1 MPQRTTSWHLTPRLD
16 ALAAKRYSL
25 WIVAR
30 LFAVDSLH
38 LGKQRDFVQLQ
49 SKLTKLAQV
58 IGRVHLRGVKNLC
71 LTLLAALLCLPASP
85 VLAADSRA
93 LAAIAPLQWVEPDAI
108 EYTLARIRGLGDA
121 KDQLREVTEAGL
133 EQMACRGLIDF
144 RGLTAV
150 RTGGFGY
157 RDQFRGRSWMRPAL
171 ARVVLRAHEAF
182 RAERPTNWVTVA
194 DATQPGCGQLSYGTL
209 VRMIEDGQSAE
220 ARATAG
226 RVAGLNAASLDGDGP
241 SETQRLLSQVQFL
254 VGQPGVA
261 EMHSAADFPLE
272 HERFHTQN
280 QAVLVEHRLLARGL
294 SEDGEGRTVLRVA
307 TRRYALLPNIGKPRQ
322 QKRMIAAMV
331 RTVQKLWSGGQTI
344 RAEQVDDFDP
354 AAGQRLVWLVHKVDQ
369 NAGLQVTVLL
379 RDPPA
384 ATLEPENA
392 IEVRLSHWHD
402 RKPGN
407 GNGEVRW
414 RPTDGGWQRW
424 LMLSEAGHMTHAGGR
439 DADISYV
446 TADNTEHLRVRLNRI
461 DVMGTWRWWQLL
473 DETSRAAGT
482 PLERIFID
490 GKVRALFAHRLP
502 AEAKA
507 TLLWQDIV
515 AVSQG
520 HDAHH
525 HVRLASAP
533 AEREGAALVD
543 LFTPTAPMED
553 AVGVS
558 MPGDSWIRAQAV
570 CVAPLVPMT
579 APPAASSAAS
589 SRALAYPIR

>member
-1 MPQRTTSWHLTPRLD
+1 MTKLAKVIAPVHLR
-16 ALAAKRYSL
+16 
-25 WIVAR
+25 
-30 LFAVDSLH
+30 AV
-38 LGKQRDFVQLQ
+38 
-49 SKLTKLAQV
+49 SKLTFAIAAFLALAP
-58 IGRVHLRGVKNLC
+58 GR
-71 LTLLAALLCLPASP
+71 PAF
-85 VLAADSRA
+85 AADPRA
-93 LAAIAPLQWVEPDAI
+93 IAAIAPLQWVEPDAV
-108 EYTLARIRGLGDA
+108 EYTLARVRGLGDP
-121 KDQLREVTEAGL
+121 KEQLREVAGAGL
-133 EQMACRGLIDF
+133 EQMACRGLVDF

-209 VRMIEDGQSAE
+209 VRMVEDGQSAD
-220 ARATAG
+220 ARAMAG
-226 RVAGLNAASLDGDGP
+226 RVAGLGAASADPDGE
-241 SETQRLLSQVQFL
+241 SETVRLLAAAQFL

-261 EMHSAADFPLE
+261 ELHTAADFPLE
-272 HERFHTQN
+272 HERFHSPN
-280 QAVLVEHRLLARGL
+280 QPVLVEHRLLARGVT
-294 SEDGEGRTVLRVA
+294 EDAEARTVLRVA
-307 TRRYALLPNIGKPRQ
+307 TRRYALLPNPPKPRQ
-322 QKRMIAAMV
+322 QKRLVAAMI
-331 RTVQKLWSGGQTI
+331 RTLQKIWAEGQTVS
-344 RAEQVDDFDP
+344 AEQVPDFDP
-354 AAGQRLVWLVHKVDQ
+354 VQGQRQLWLVHKVDQ
-369 NAGLQVTVLL
+369 RIGMQVTVLARQL
-379 RDPPA
+379 PGVALNPTEA
-384 ATLEPENA
+384 VE
-392 IEVRLSHWHD
+392 IRLAHWHD

-414 RPTDGGWQRW
+414 RPTEAGWQRW

-461 DVMGTWRWWQLL
+461 DVQATWRWWQLL
-473 DETSRAAGT
+473 DETARAAGT
-482 PLERIFID
+482 PLERIFVD
-490 GKVRALFAHRLP
+490 GKVRALFARRLP
-502 AEAKA
+502 DEAKQ

-515 AVSQG
+515 AVAQG

-543 LFTPTAPMED
+543 LFTPIGPMED

-570 CVAPLVPMT
+570 CVAPLAPMS
-579 APPAASSAAS
+579 APVSSSAAA
-589 SRALAYPIR
+589 SRGLAYPSR

>member
-1 MPQRTTSWHLTPRLD
+1 M
-16 ALAAKRYSL
+16 
-25 WIVAR
+25 
-30 LFAVDSLH
+30 
-38 LGKQRDFVQLQ
+38 LQ
-49 SKLTKLAQV
+49 VKLTKLAQV
-58 IGRVHLRGVKNLC
+58 IGPVHLQGVKKLA
-71 LTLLAALLCLPASP
+71 LTIACAFLLLPAP
-85 VLAADSRA
+85 AAHAADPRA
-93 LAAIAPLQWVEPDAI
+93 LAAIPPLQWVEPDAV

-121 KDQLREVTEAGL
+121 KEQLHEVAEAGL

-182 RAERPTNWVTVA
+182 RAERPTSWVTVA

-209 VRMIEDGQSAE
+209 VRMIEDGQAAE
-220 ARATAG
+220 ARANAA
-226 RVAGLNAASLDGDGP
+226 RVAGLNAASLDNDGP
-241 SETQRLLSQVQFL
+241 AETQRLLARIEFL
-254 VGQPGVA
+254 IGQPGVA
-261 EMHSAADFPLE
+261 EMHTAADFPLE
-272 HERFHTQN
+272 HERFHSAN
-280 QAVLVEHRLLARGL
+280 QPVLVEHRIQARGQ

-307 TRRYALLPNIGKPRQ
+307 TRRYALLPNPPRPRQ
-322 QKRMIAAMV
+322 QKRLVASMT
-331 RTVQKLWSGGQTI
+331 RSLQKLWAGGQTI
-344 RAEQVDDFDP
+344 RAEQVADFDP
-354 AAGQRLVWLVHKVDQ
+354 IVGQRQLWLVHKVDQ
-369 NAGLQVTVLL
+369 RTGLQVTVLAHEL
-379 RDPPA
+379 PGASLDAQSAVEIRISRW
-384 ATLEPENA
+384 N
-392 IEVRLSHWHD
+392 D

-414 RPTDGGWQRW
+414 RPTENGWQRW

-446 TADNTEHLRVRLNRI
+446 TADNTDHLRVRLNRI

-490 GKVRALFAHRLP
+490 GKVRNLFAKHLP
-502 AEAKA
+502 AEAKE

-515 AVSQG
+515 AVAQG

-543 LFTPTAPMED
+543 LFTPVMPMED
-553 AVGVS
+553 AIGVS

-570 CVAPLVPMT
+570 CVAPLLPVT
-579 APPAASSAAS
+579 APPAGSL
-589 SRALAYPIR
+589 RALAYPSRYTP

>member
-1 MPQRTTSWHLTPRLD
+1 MKTPCLCIAALLLTLPVQT
-16 ALAAKRYSL
+16 ALAA
-25 WIVAR
+25 
-30 LFAVDSLH
+30 D
-38 LGKQRDFVQLQ
+38 
-49 SKLTKLAQV
+49 
-58 IGRVHLRGVKNLC
+58 
-71 LTLLAALLCLPASP
+71 P
-85 VLAADSRA
+85 RA
-93 LAAIAPLQWVEPDAI
+93 LAAIAPMQWVEPDAV
-108 EYTLARIRGLGDA
+108 EYTLARIRGLGDP
-121 KDQLREVTEAGL
+121 KEQLREVAEAGL

-171 ARVVLRAHEAF
+171 ARVILRAHEAF

-209 VRMIEDGQSAE
+209 VRMVEDGQSPE

-226 RVAGLNAASLDGDGP
+226 RVAGLNAASLDDDGP
-241 SETQRLLSQVQFL
+241 SETQRLLANIQFL
-254 VGQPGVA
+254 VGQSGVA
-261 EMHSAADFPLE
+261 EMHTAADFPLE

-280 QAVLVEHRLLARGL
+280 QLVLVEHRVQARGL

-307 TRRYALLPNIGKPRQ
+307 TRRYALLPNPPKPRQ
-322 QKRMIAAMV
+322 QKRLVAAMA
-331 RTVQKLWSGGQTI
+331 RTVQKLWAGGQTI
-344 RAEQVDDFDP
+344 RSEQVNDFDP
-354 AAGQRLVWLVHKVDQ
+354 VVGQRQVWLVHKVDQ
-369 NAGLQVTVLL
+369 NAGLQVTVLTHEM
-379 RDPPA
+379 PG
-384 ATLEPENA
+384 ATLDPARA
-392 IEVRLSHWHD
+392 IEIRLSRWHD

-414 RPTDGGWQRW
+414 RPTENGWQRW

-446 TADNTEHLRVRLNRI
+446 TADNTEHLRVRLNHI

-490 GKVRALFAHRLP
+490 GKVRTLFARRLP
-502 AEAKA
+502 ADAKA

-543 LFTPTAPMED
+543 LFTPVAPMED

-570 CVAPLVPMT
+570 CMAPLVPAT
-579 APPAASSAAS
+579 APPAASTAAS
-589 SRALAYPIR
+589 SRALAYPSR

>member
-1 MPQRTTSWHLTPRLD
+1 M
-16 ALAAKRYSL
+16 
-25 WIVAR
+25 
-30 LFAVDSLH
+30 
-38 LGKQRDFVQLQ
+38 LQ
-49 SKLTKLAQV
+49 PKLTKLAQV
-58 IGRVHLRGVKNLC
+58 IGRVHLRRVKKLI
-71 LTLLAALLCLPASP
+71 LTVAAALLSLPVSTA
-85 VLAADSRA
+85 LAADPRA

-108 EYTLARIRGLGDA
+108 EYTLARVRGLGDA
-121 KDQLREVTEAGL
+121 KDQLHEVAEAGL

-209 VRMIEDGQSAE
+209 VRMVEDGQSAE

-241 SETQRLLSQVQFL
+241 SETQRLLAEVQFL
-254 VGQPGVA
+254 VGQAGAA
-261 EMHSAADFPLE
+261 EMHTAADFPLE
-272 HERFHTQN
+272 HERFHSQS
-280 QAVLVEHRLLARGL
+280 QPVLVEHRILARGL

-307 TRRYALLPNIGKPRQ
+307 TRRYALLPDLPKPRQ
-322 QKRMIAAMV
+322 QKRLVAGMTRA
-331 RTVQKLWSGGQTI
+331 VQKLWASGQTI
-344 RAEQVDDFDP
+344 QSEQVNDFDP
-354 AAGQRLVWLVHKVDQ
+354 AAGQRQVWMVHKVDQ
-369 NAGLQVTVLL
+369 RAGLQITVLARAL
-379 RDPPA
+379 PG
-384 ATLEPENA
+384 ATLDPQSA
-392 IEVRLSHWHD
+392 IEIRLSRWHD

-414 RPTDGGWQRW
+414 RPTEGGWQRW

-446 TADNTEHLRVRLNRI
+446 TADNTDHLRVRLNRI

-490 GKVRALFAHRLP
+490 GKVRTLFAKHLP

-507 TLLWQDIV
+507 TLLWQDII

-543 LFTPTAPMED
+543 LFTPVLPMED

-570 CVAPLVPMT
+570 CVAPLVPVT
-579 APPAASSAAS
+579 APPPSSTAAS
-589 SRALAYPIR
+589 SRALAYPSR

>member
-1 MPQRTTSWHLTPRLD
+1 MD
-16 ALAAKRYSL
+16 
-25 WIVAR
+25 
-30 LFAVDSLH
+30 
-38 LGKQRDFVQLQ
+38 
-49 SKLTKLAQV
+49 SKLTKLAEV
-58 IGRVHLRGVKNLC
+58 ISPVHLLGMKSLR
-71 LTLLAALLCLPASP
+71 LTLLAVLLTLPAP
-85 VLAADSRA
+85 AVLAADPHA
-93 LAAIAPLQWVEPDAI
+93 VAAIAPLQWVEPDAV

-121 KDQLREVTEAGL
+121 KEQLREVAQAGL

-194 DATQPGCGQLSYGTL
+194 DATQPGCGQVSYGTL
-209 VRMIEDGQSAE
+209 VRMVEDGQSPE
-220 ARATAG
+220 ARADAG
-226 RVAGLNAASLDGDGP
+226 RVAGLNAASLDSEGP
-241 SETQRLLSQVQFL
+241 SETQRLLAQVQFL

-261 EMHSAADFPLE
+261 EMHTAADFPLE
-272 HERFHTQN
+272 HERFHSLN
-280 QAVLVEHRLLARGL
+280 QPVLMEHRILARGE

-307 TRRYALLPNIGKPRQ
+307 TRRYALLPNPPKPRQ
-322 QKRMIAAMV
+322 QKRLVAAMT
-331 RTVQKLWSGGQTI
+331 RSLQKLWAVGQTI
-344 RAEQVDDFDP
+344 RAEQVADFEP
-354 AAGQRLVWLVHKVDQ
+354 TVGQRQLWLVHKVDQ
-369 NAGLQVTVLL
+369 KAGLQVTVLAREL
-379 RDPPA
+379 PGAALDPQN
-384 ATLEPENA
+384 TVE
-392 IEVRLSHWHD
+392 IRLSRWND

-414 RPTDGGWQRW
+414 RPTESGWQRW

-446 TADNTEHLRVRLNRI
+446 TADNAEHLRVRLNPI
-461 DVMGTWRWWQLL
+461 DVLGTWRWWQLL
-473 DETSRAAGT
+473 DETARAAGT

-490 GKVRALFAHRLP
+490 GKVRALFAKRLP
-502 AEAKA
+502 ADAKGS
-507 TLLWQDIV
+507 LLWQDIV
-515 AVSQG
+515 AVAQG

-525 HVRLASAP
+525 HLRLASAP

-543 LFTPTAPMED
+543 LFTPMAPMED

-570 CVAPLVPMT
+570 CVAPLLPIT
-579 APPAASSAAS
+579 APQPLSTAAS
-589 SRALAYPIR
+589 SRALSAPASPPPTPTISAPSPTTVIAPSTTVPSAAARGWC

>member
-1 MPQRTTSWHLTPRLD
+1 M
-16 ALAAKRYSL
+16 
-25 WIVAR
+25 
-30 LFAVDSLH
+30 
-38 LGKQRDFVQLQ
+38 LQ
-49 SKLTKLAQV
+49 PKLTKLAQV
-58 IGRVHLRGVKNLC
+58 IGPVHLQGVKKLLPTLLC
-71 LTLLAALLCLPASP
+71 ALLTLPAFAAH
-85 VLAADSRA
+85 AADPRA
-93 LAAIAPLQWVEPDAI
+93 LKAIPPLQWVEPDAV
-108 EYTLARIRGLGDA
+108 EYTLARIRGLGDP
-121 KDQLREVTEAGL
+121 KEQLREVAEAGL

-209 VRMIEDGQSAE
+209 VRMVEDGQPAE
-220 ARATAG
+220 ARAIAG
-226 RVAGLNAASLDGDGP
+226 RVASLNGAALDVEP

-261 EMHSAADFPLE
+261 EMHTAADFPLE
-272 HERFHTQN
+272 HERFHSQTQP
-280 QAVLVEHRLLARGL
+280 VLVEHRIQASGQ

-307 TRRYALLPNIGKPRQ
+307 TRRYALLPNPPRPRQ
-322 QKRMIAAMV
+322 QKRLVAAMTRSV
-331 RTVQKLWSGGQTI
+331 AKLWANGQTI
-344 RAEQVDDFDP
+344 RAEQVADFDP
-354 AAGQRLVWLVHKVDQ
+354 VAGQRQLWLVHKVDQ
-369 NAGLQVTVLL
+369 RAGLQLAIL
-379 RDPPA
+379 AKEMPGASLDPQN
-384 ATLEPENA
+384 LVE
-392 IEVRLSHWHD
+392 IRLSHWHD

-414 RPTDGGWQRW
+414 RPTANGWQRW

-446 TADNTEHLRVRLNRI
+446 TADNTEHLRVHLNRI
-461 DVMGTWRWWQLL
+461 DVLGTWRWWQLL

-490 GKVRALFAHRLP
+490 GKVRSLFARRLP
-502 AEAKA
+502 SEALS

-515 AVSQG
+515 AVSKG

-543 LFTPTAPMED
+543 LFTPLAPMED

-570 CVAPLVPMT
+570 CVAPLVPVS
-579 APPAASSAAS
+579 APPSSSTAAS
-589 SRALAYPIR
+589 SRALAYPSR

>member
-1 MPQRTTSWHLTPRLD
+1 MLGEKTLD
-16 ALAAKRYSL
+16 FK
-25 WIVAR
+25 
-30 LFAVDSLH
+30 
-38 LGKQRDFVQLQ
+38 KLQ

-58 IGRVHLRGVKNLC
+58 IGPVHLQGMKTLGF
-71 LTLLAALLCLPASP
+71 TLLAALLTLPALP
-85 VLAADSRA
+85 TQAADSRA
-93 LAAIAPLQWVEPDAI
+93 RAAIAPLQWVEPDAV

-121 KDQLREVTEAGL
+121 KAQLREVAEAGL

-194 DATQPGCGQLSYGTL
+194 DATQPGCGQVSYGTL
-209 VRMIEDGQSAE
+209 VRMVEDGQSSE

-226 RVAGLNAASLDGDGP
+226 RVAGLNAASLDVDGP
-241 SETQRLLSQVQFL
+241 SETQRLLEQVEFL
-254 VGQPGVA
+254 MGQPGVA
-261 EMHSAADFPLE
+261 ELHTAADFPLE
-272 HERFHTQN
+272 HERFHSQN
-280 QAVLVEHRLLARGL
+280 QPVLVEHRILARGL

-307 TRRYALLPNIGKPRQ
+307 TRRYALLPNLPRPRQ
-322 QKRMIAAMV
+322 QKRLIAAMT
-331 RTVQKLWSGGQTI
+331 RTVQKLWAAGQTI
-344 RAEQVDDFDP
+344 RAEQVADYDP
-354 AAGQRLVWLVHKVDQ
+354 IAGPRQVWLVHKVDQ
-369 NAGLQVTVLL
+369 KAGLQLMVLANAQPGASL
-379 RDPPA
+379 DP
-384 ATLEPENA
+384 TSA
-392 IEVRLSHWHD
+392 IEIRLSHWHD

-414 RPTDGGWQRW
+414 RPTENGWQRW

-461 DVMGTWRWWQLL
+461 DVGGTWRWWQLL
-473 DETSRAAGT
+473 DETARAAGT
-482 PLERIFID
+482 PLERIYID
-490 GKVRALFAHRLP
+490 GKVRALFSKHLP

-515 AVSQG
+515 AVAQG

-525 HVRLASAP
+525 HVRLAAAP

-543 LFTPTAPMED
+543 LFTPVAPQED

-570 CVAPLVPMT
+570 CVAPLVPVS
-579 APPAASSAAS
+579 APPAASTAAS
-589 SRALAYPIR
+589 SRALAYPSR